1 MDRTS
6 EFESERPR
14 LVRIA
19 ARVLGDPAE
28 AEDVVQ
34 QAWLRLARADTR
46 AVDSLPAWLTTV
58 VTRLCLDRLKAVVP
72 PPTEPVDGPAP
83 DPGPSDEVL

>member
-46 AVDSLPAWLTTV
+46 
-58 VTRLCLDRLKAVVP
+58 
-72 PPTEPVDGPAP
+72 
-83 DPGPSDEVL
+83 

>member
-34 QAWLRLARADTR
+34 QAWLRLARADPEHYLVLDAHG
-46 AVDSLPAWLTTV
+46 AVEEIAAAV
-58 VTRLCLDRLKAVVP
+58 HARLAPLLEAVR
-72 PPTEPVDGPAP
+72 T
-83 DPGPSDEVL
+83 